1 MEYLLDI
8 IIFVAFIVS
17 VVSVGMFKSRHEK
30 SSEDYFL
37 AGRGLT
43 WWLIGISLIA
53 ANISAEQFVGMS
65 GQAADYLGIAIA
77 SYEWMAAITLV
88 VVGIFFLPYFLRA
101 GIFTIP
107 EFLEHR
113 YNHWARLIMAVFM
126 MVILIGVS
134 LSAVIYAGALA
145 MSDLLTLFGFKITL
159 TTCCWIMG
167 IMAALYVT
175 FGGLKACAWADL
187 IQGSALIV
195 GGAVIMWFALEKMG
209 QTPVAELA
217 TFSGAGATGLS
228 DAASGMEKLLTLNR
242 DKLHMVLP
250 RNDLNIPWTALVVGL
265 WIPNFYYWGL
275 NQYITQRV
283 LGSAS
288 LREGQKGIVFA
299 AALKLLIP
307 FIIVFPGIMAFNLF
321 SKDMSDFAAKD
332 PKMIKANAEVLA
344 KYDAEKANSAS
355 LTMFVFDKG
364 WEQNN
369 PDKAKELSAYNKTI
383 QSRASA
389 AGKEPEKQ
397 SLIGYKTDSALGL
410 LIGKLI
416 PKGKGILGFVLAAML
431 GAIVSSLA
439 AVLNAASTIFTM
451 DIYGKYLNRKASQSV
466 LVLVGRICVAVF
478 VVIGCVV
485 SPKLADPRFGGIF
498 KYIQEFQG
506 YVSPGILAVFVFGL
520 LNRRAPGISGVVA
533 LLLNPVLYF
542 AIAQFA
548 PQIAFLDRM
557 AICFFVVLVVMTL
570 IGIIKPL
577 PQPVVFATNARINV
591 ETSRPAVGFGILVII
606 ATVALYIL
614 FW

>member
-1 MEYLLDI
+1 MGVVDI
-8 IIFVAFIVS
+8 VVFFAFIAA
-17 VVSVGMFKSRHEK
+17 VVSVGMLKSRHEGD
-30 SSEDYFL
+30 SESYFL
-37 AGRGLT
+37 AGRGLS

-65 GQAADYLGIAIA
+65 GSAADYLGIAIA

-88 VVGIFFLPYFLRA
+88 VVAFAFLPYFLRA

-134 LSAVIYAGALA
+134 LSGVIYAGALA
-145 MSDLLTLFGFKITL
+145 MSDLFTLFGFPISL
-159 TTCCWIMG
+159 VACCWVMG

-187 IQGSALIV
+187 IQGTALIL
-195 GGAVIMWFALEKMG
+195 GGVLIMWFALKRMG
-209 QTPVAELA
+209 ATPVAELA
-217 TFSGAGATGLS
+217 TATGGAVS
-228 DAASGMEKLLTLNR
+228 GIADTASGWSKLLALNG

-250 RNDLNIPWTALVVGL
+250 RSDLNIPWTALVVGL

-288 LREGQKGIVFA
+288 LKQGQKGIVFA
-299 AALKLLIP
+299 AALKLVVP

-321 SKDMSDFAAKD
+321 SKDMAEFAAKD
-332 PKMIKANAEVLA
+332 PKISRENAALIES
-344 KYDAEKANSAS
+344 YEAEKGKADSLAVFTFDAGWAS
-355 LTMFVFDKG
+355 KNPEKAQELT
-364 WEQNN
+364 
-369 PDKAKELSAYNKTI
+369 AYNDRI
-383 QSRASA
+383 RARAAA
-389 AGKEPEKQ
+389 AGQAAVERK
-397 SLIGYKTDSALGL
+397 LLGYKTDSALGL

-416 PKGKGILGFVLAAML
+416 PPKSGILGFVLAAML

-451 DIYGKYLNRKASQSV
+451 DIFGKYLNRNASQKL
-466 LVLVGRICVAVF
+466 LVLVGRICVVVF
-478 VVIGCVV
+478 VIIGCVV
-485 SPKLADPRFGGIF
+485 SPQLANPKFGGIF

-520 LNRRAPGISGVVA
+520 LNRRAHGISGVVA
-533 LLLNPVLYF
+533 LLLNPLLYWVIGRF
-542 AIAQFA
+542 F
-548 PQIAFLDRM
+548 PQVAFLDRM
-557 AICFFVVLVVMTL
+557 AICFFIVLAVMQV
-570 IGIIKPL
+570 IGIVKPL
-577 PQPVVFATNARINV
+577 PQPVVFKTNTRIDV
-591 ETSRPAVGFGILVII
+591 ASSRPAMGFGVLVVI
-606 ATVALYIL
+606 ATLALYAI

>member
-1 MEYLLDI
+1 MLDI
-8 IIFVAFIVS
+8 IVFAAFVVC
-17 VVSVGMFKSRHEK
+17 VVGVGLYKSRHEK

-88 VVGIFFLPYFLRA
+88 VVAIFFLPYFLRA

-113 YNHWARLIMAVFM
+113 YNHWSRLTMAVFM

-134 LSAVIYAGALA
+134 LSGVIYAGALA
-145 MSDLLTLFGFKITL
+145 MSDLLTLFGYNISL
-159 TTCCWIMG
+159 TACCWFMG
-167 IMAALYVT
+167 LMAALYVT

-187 IQGSALIV
+187 IQGTALIL
-195 GGAVIMWFALEKMG
+195 GGAVILWFALDKMG
-209 QTPVAELA
+209 QTPVAELT
-217 TFSGAGATGLS
+217 TFSGVGVTGLS
-228 DAASGMEKLLTLNR
+228 DAASGMEKLMTLNR
-242 DKLHMVLP
+242 DKLHMVLS

-321 SKDMSDFAAKD
+321 SRDMADFAAKD
-332 PKMIKANAEVLA
+332 PKMIAANAAVLTT
-344 KYDAEKANSAS
+344 YDMEKNNPAS
-355 LTMFVFDKG
+355 TTVFVFDKG

-369 PDKAKELSAYNKTI
+369 PDKAKELAAYNETVQARI
-383 QSRASA
+383 QA
-389 AGKEPEKQ
+389 AGKDADRQ
-397 SLIGYKTDSALGL
+397 FLIGYKTDSALGL
-410 LIGKLI
+410 LIGKLL
-416 PKGKGILGFVLAAML
+416 PRGILGFVLAAML

-451 DIYGKYLNRKASQSV
+451 DIYGKYFNRNASQKA

-478 VVIGCVV
+478 VVVGCVV

-520 LNRRAPGISGVVA
+520 LNRRARGISGVVA
-533 LLLNPVLYF
+533 LLLNPVLYYVVGKV
-542 AIAQFA
+542 A
-548 PQIAFLDRM
+548 PQVAFLDRM
-557 AICFFVVLVVMTL
+557 AICFFVVMAVMTL
-570 IGIIKPL
+570 IGILRPL
-577 PQPVVFATNARINV
+577 PQPVVFTTNTRINV
-591 ETSRPAVGFGILVII
+591 ETSRPAVGFGIVVIL

>member
-1 MEYLLDI
+1 MQFNALDI
-8 IIFVAFIVS
+8 AVFVGFIVA
-17 VVSVGMFKSRHEK
+17 VVSVGILKSRHENT
-30 SSEDYFL
+30 SEQYFL
-37 AGRGLT
+37 AGRGLK
-43 WWLIGISLIA
+43 WWLIGVSLIA

-88 VVGIFFLPYFLRA
+88 VVAVFFLPYFLRA
-101 GIFTIP
+101 GIYTIP

-126 MVILIGVS
+126 MVILVGVS
-134 LSAVIYAGALA
+134 LSGVIYAGALA

-167 IMAALYVT
+167 MMAALYVT
-175 FGGLKACAWADL
+175 AGGLKACAWADL
-187 IQGSALIV
+187 IQGTALV
-195 GGAVIMWFALEKMG
+195 LGGALIMWFALDKMG

-217 TFSGAGATGLS
+217 AGGAGPAGLS
-228 DAASGMEKLLTLNR
+228 DAAGGIDKLLALNK

-250 RNDLNIPWTALVVGL
+250 RKDLNIPWTALVVGL

-307 FIIVFPGIMAFNLF
+307 FIIVLPGIMAFNLF
-321 SKDMSDFAAKD
+321 SKDMAAFAAKD
-332 PKMIKANAEVLA
+332 PKIITANAGVLA
-344 KYDAEKANSAS
+344 KYDIERSNPSS
-355 LTMFVFDKG
+355 LTVFVFDKG

-369 PDKAKELSAYNKTI
+369 PDKAEELTAYNRTV
-383 QSRASA
+383 QARADA
-389 AGKEPEKQ
+389 AGENTVRQ
-397 SLIGYKTDSALGL
+397 SLIGYKTDSALSL

-416 PKGKGILGFVLAAML
+416 PRGKGVLGFVLAAML

-451 DIYGKYLNRKASQSV
+451 DIYGKYLNREASQKA
-466 LVLVGRICVAVF
+466 LVLVGRICVGVF

-485 SPKLADPRFGGIF
+485 SPQLADPRFGGIF

-520 LNRRAPGISGVVA
+520 LNRRAPGLSGVVA
-533 LLLNPVLYF
+533 LLLNPILYYVIRV
-542 AIAQFA
+542 AA
-548 PQIAFLDRM
+548 PHVAFLDRM
-557 AICFFVVLVVMTL
+557 AICFFVVLVVMAV
-570 IGIIKPL
+570 IGIVKPL

-591 ETSRPAVGFGILVII
+591 ETSRPAIGFGVLVVI